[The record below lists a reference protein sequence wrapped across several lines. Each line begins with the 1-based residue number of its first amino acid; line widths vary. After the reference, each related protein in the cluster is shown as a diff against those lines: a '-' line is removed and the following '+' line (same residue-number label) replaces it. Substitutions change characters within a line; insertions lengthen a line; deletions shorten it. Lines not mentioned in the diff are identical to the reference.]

1 MRTRVCC
8 NKSVVKTL
16 QITCLQ
22 VFPSPIGLFVMG
34 SCLLG
39 ETVALALANPV
50 PRKGFCWT
58 PNNRLVLFAGL
69 MPSKA

>member
-22 VFPSPIGLFVMG
+22 IFPSPIGLFVMG

-39 ETVALALANPV
+39 EQWLLHLLTLCLE
-50 PRKGFCWT
+50 RGF
-58 PNNRLVLFAGL
+58 VGL
-69 MPSKA
+69 PTTGWFFLQV